1 MVNNNLMIFEGHDV
15 EVFELNGQVLF
26 NPKHVAEILEIADV
40 RSSTRNFNDKQ
51 LIKVKNSDVHT
62 MHFRKL
68 NNAGENFLTES
79 GVYKLVFKSRKPEA
93 EKFSDWVTDEVLP
106 TIRKHG
112 AYMTE
117 KTLERALESPDFI
130 IQLATKLKNEQEAR
144 KVAENKVEELQPLA
158 DVAEERIELKGC
170 FSLTDVTK
178 SLDFKRGQ
186 ITRWAKVCGYLHKT
200 QTEVNK
206 IGERYFKIYSLDRVH
221 NQIGITD
228 EGLQMIKKNKE
239 DIINFSKRKA

>member
-1 MVNNNLMIFEGHDV
+1 MMIFEGNNV

-26 NPKHVAEILEIADV
+26 NPRDV
-40 RSSTRNFNDKQ
+40 GKCLDMGDSTIRMAISTMNEKQ
-51 LIKVKNSDVHT
+51 VLKLKNSDVNNT
-62 MHFRKL
+62 DIRKL

-79 GVYKLVFKSRKPEA
+79 GVYKLIFKSRKPEA
-93 EKFSDWVTDEVLP
+93 ERFSNWVTDEVLP
-106 TIRKHG
+106 SIRKHG

-117 KTLERALESPDFI
+117 KTLERALESPDFL

-178 SLDFKRGQ
+178 SLNFKRGQ
-186 ITRWAKVCGYLHKT
+186 ITRWTKACGYLHKT

-206 IGERYFKIYSLDRVH
+206 IGERYFKIYSLDKVH

-228 EGLQMIKKNKE
+228 EGLQMIKKHKE

>member
-1 MVNNNLMIFEGHDV
+1 MDNMMIFEGNNV

-26 NPKHVAEILEIADV
+26 NPRDV
-40 RSSTRNFNDKQ
+40 GKCLDMGDSTIRMAISTMNEKQ
-51 LIKVKNSDVHT
+51 VLKLKNSDVNNT
-62 MHFRKL
+62 DIRKL

-79 GVYKLVFKSRKPEA
+79 GVYKLIFKSRKPEA
-93 EKFSDWVTDEVLP
+93 ERFSNWVTDEVLP
-106 TIRKHG
+106 SIRKHG

-117 KTLERALESPDFI
+117 KTLERALESPDFL

-186 ITRWAKVCGYLHKT
+186 ITRWAKACGYLHKT

-206 IGERYFKIYSLDRVH
+206 IGEKYFKIYSLDRVH

-228 EGLQMIKKNKE
+228 EGLQMIKKHKE
-239 DIINFSKRKA
+239 EIIDFSNRKA

>member
-1 MVNNNLMIFEGHDV
+1 MDNMMIFEGNNV

-26 NPKHVAEILEIADV
+26 NPRDV
-40 RSSTRNFNDKQ
+40 GKCLDMGDSTIRMAISTMNEKQ
-51 LIKVKNSDVHT
+51 VLKLKNSDVNNT
-62 MHFRKL
+62 DIRKL

-79 GVYKLVFKSRKPEA
+79 GVYKLIFKSRKPEA
-93 EKFSDWVTDEVLP
+93 ERFSNWVTDEVLP
-106 TIRKHG
+106 SIRKHG

-117 KTLERALESPDFI
+117 KTLERALESPDFL

-178 SLDFKRGQ
+178 SLNFKRGQ
-186 ITRWAKVCGYLHKT
+186 ITRWAKACGYLHKT

-206 IGERYFKIYSLDRVH
+206 IGERYFKIYSLDKVH

-228 EGLQMIKKNKE
+228 EGLQMIKKHKE

>member
-1 MVNNNLMIFEGHDV
+1 MNDNLLSFEGHDV
-15 EVFELNGQVLF
+15 EVFELNGIVLF
-26 NPKHVAEILEIADV
+26 NPKHVAECLDIADV
-40 RSSTRNFNDKQ
+40 KSSIRNFNKNQ
-51 LIKVKNSDVHT
+51 IVKVKNSDVHT

-117 KTLERALESPDFI
+117 KTLERALESPDFL

-186 ITRWAKVCGYLHKT
+186 ITRWAKACGYLHKT

-206 IGERYFKIYSLDRVH
+206 IGEKYFKIYSLDRVH

-228 EGLQMIKKNKE
+228 EGLQMIKKHKE

>member
-1 MVNNNLMIFEGHDV
+1 MVNNNLMIFEGHNV

-51 LIKVKNSDVHT
+51 LVKLTNSK
-62 MHFRKL
+62 MHGMRFRKL
-68 NNAGENFLTES
+68 HNTGENFLTES
-79 GVYKLVFKSRKPEA
+79 GVYKLAFKSRKPEA

-117 KTLERALESPDFI
+117 KTLERALESPDFL

-186 ITRWAKVCGYLHKT
+186 ITRWAKACGYLHKT

-206 IGERYFKIYSLDRVH
+206 IGEKYFKIYSLDRVH

-228 EGLQMIKKNKE
+228 EGLQMIKKHKE

>member
-1 MVNNNLMIFEGHDV
+1 MDNMMIFEGNNV

-26 NPKHVAEILEIADV
+26 NPRDV
-40 RSSTRNFNDKQ
+40 GKCLDMGDSTIRMAISTMNEKQ
-51 LIKVKNSDVHT
+51 VLKLKNSDVNNT
-62 MHFRKL
+62 DIRKL

-117 KTLERALESPDFI
+117 KTLERALESPDFL

-186 ITRWAKVCGYLHKT
+186 ITRWAKACGYLHKT

-239 DIINFSKRKA
+239 EIINFSNRKA

>member
-1 MVNNNLMIFEGHDV
+1 MDNMMIFEGNNV

-26 NPKHVAEILEIADV
+26 NPRDV
-40 RSSTRNFNDKQ
+40 GKCLDMGDSTIRMAISTMNEKQ
-51 LIKVKNSDVHT
+51 VLKLKNSDVNNT
-62 MHFRKL
+62 DIRKL

-79 GVYKLVFKSRKPEA
+79 GVYKLIFKSRKPEA
-93 EKFSDWVTDEVLP
+93 ERFSNWVTDEVLP
-106 TIRKHG
+106 SIRKHG

-117 KTLERALESPDFI
+117 KTLEHALESPDFL
-130 IQLATKLKNEQEAR
+130 IQLAMKLKEEKEAR
-144 KVAENKVEELQPLA
+144 TLAENKVIELQPLA
-158 DVAEERIELKGC
+158 DVAEERIDLKGC

-186 ITRWAKVCGYLHKT
+186 FTRWAKANGYLHKT

-206 IGERYFKIYSLDRVH
+206 IGEKYFKIYSLDRVH
-221 NQIGITD
+221 NQIGITE
-228 EGLQMIKKNKE
+228 EGLQMIQKNKE

>member
-68 NNAGENFLTES
+68 NNADENFLTES
-79 GVYKLVFKSRKPEA
+79 GVYKLVFKSRKP
-93 EKFSDWVTDEVLP
+93 
-106 TIRKHG
+106 
-112 AYMTE
+112 
-117 KTLERALESPDFI
+117 
-130 IQLATKLKNEQEAR
+130 EAR

-206 IGERYFKIYSLDRVH
+206 IGEKYFKIYSLDRVH

-228 EGLQMIKKNKE
+228 EGLQMIKKNKK